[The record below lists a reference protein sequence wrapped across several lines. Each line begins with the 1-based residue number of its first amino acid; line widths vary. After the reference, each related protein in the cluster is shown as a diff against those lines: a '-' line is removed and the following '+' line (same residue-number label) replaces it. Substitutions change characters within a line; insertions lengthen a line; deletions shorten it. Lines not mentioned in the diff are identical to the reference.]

1 MKEVDFDT
9 MQTSFAQRLVR
20 LIQVPSE
27 YKSGEFEIDQM
38 ANVIE
43 EMIDGTED
51 TSSLIVNHI
60 PKEDRRLREV
70 MVSINH
76 PLADCPS
83 PQLFGDTF
91 SSDDQ
96 RLARYELL
104 CVLMVQSR
112 FPVDLLDDGVRFERW
127 QFAPTSEFF
136 KSRKVKQLNEQ
147 FCSCWARRLL
157 SYFGSIANVKVP
169 GRELRDNLARG
180 NSGATTESLMR
191 QEMGTPKPTA
201 SPALSSLFSKL
212 KKKET

>member
-1 MKEVDFDT
+1 MKEADFNT
-9 MQTSFAQRLVR
+9 MRTSFAQRLVR
-20 LIQVPSE
+20 LIQIPSE
-27 YKSGEFEIDQM
+27 YKSGDFDIDQM

-43 EMIDGTED
+43 EMLDSTEE
-51 TSSLIVNHI
+51 TSSLIVTTI

-83 PQLFGDTF
+83 PLLFGDTF

-96 RLARYELL
+96 RVARYELL
-104 CVLMVQSR
+104 CVFMVQSG

-136 KSRKVKQLNEQ
+136 QSRKVKQLNEQ

-169 GRELRDNLARG
+169 NREFRDQMARG
-180 NSGATTESLMR
+180 NSGATTESLLR
-191 QEMGTPKPTA
+191 QEMGTPKPTV
-201 SPALSSLFSKL
+201 SPALSSLFSKH
-212 KKKET
+212 KKS